1 MKDIKVILEAFEL
14 DDDMRESII
23 KEVNANYRT
32 INEVNS
38 KAQRISELEEQ
49 NRALTDQVGKLEGD
63 GEELEKL
70 RKQVQDFTDAEEQRK
85 ADEAESAKRAS
96 FRTVFDAAVG
106 DKEFANDIVRDS
118 IFDKVYA
125 KCNEQVGLNA
135 AEVIDE
141 LTKNANGIWKNPQ
154 TDIHKMPNPND
165 ISNNKDHAKK
175 SAERTILDFMA
186 GRTNNG

>member
-14 DDDMRESII
+14 DDDMRNSII
-23 KEVNANYRT
+23 EEVNANYRT
-32 INEVNS
+32 IEETE
-38 KAQRISELEEQ
+38 KRRKRIEELEEQ
-49 NRALTDQVGKLEGD
+49 NKTLSDQVGKLEGD

-125 KCNEQVGLNA
+125 KCNEQVGIK
-135 AEVIDE
+135 AEDVIKE
-141 LTKNANGIWKNPQ
+141 LTENADGIWKNPQ
-154 TDIHKMPNPND
+154 NDVNKMPTPEQ
-165 ISNNKDHAKK
+165 ISSKKNTGEDAAKREIANFLFPK
-175 SAERTILDFMA
+175 KE
-186 GRTNNG
+186 